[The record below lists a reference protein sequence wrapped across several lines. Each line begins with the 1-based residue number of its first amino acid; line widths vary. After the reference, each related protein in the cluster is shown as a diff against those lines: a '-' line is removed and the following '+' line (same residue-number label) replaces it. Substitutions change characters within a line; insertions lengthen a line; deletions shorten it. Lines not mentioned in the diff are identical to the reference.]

1 MVTVNAV
8 CCVSLY
14 LLTHFTGKV
23 NFFSSFFLF
32 YFVCLFY
39 RLAVRRRGDANDR
52 VEPSFVRLTT
62 PVSFI
67 TTSTC
72 SLLK

>member
-14 LLTHFTGKV
+14 LLTHFTGKRV
-23 NFFSSFFLF
+23 SFFFLF
-32 YFVCLFY
+32 FSFVCLFY

-52 VEPSFVRLTT
+52 VEPSFVRLTA